1 MLFEHLR
8 YMIVLGEQGSI
19 NKAAEIVHISP
30 QAMGTAIRNLEKRLD
45 LDLFERTYHGVRLTA
60 AGREIVEITRR
71 YLEECAKLR
80 DKYCLESEREVQQ
93 LRVAAVPYV
102 VHNLLPQML
111 PKFYRLHPDI
121 QLLIEEMD
129 INTILDSLNSGE
141 IEFALYIQLLSHKNQ
156 IIELHPDVCFEAL
169 MEGKLM
175 AYVPVEWET
184 AQYDS
189 SIDLADV
196 LKFPIIIPK
205 REYLCAFLA
214 LNAENTSDIFN
225 NATVENYYV
234 MREMAEEG
242 NCGILGIEWTKAAFC
257 LTYDWQRIVPL
268 NVHSDSVV
276 QFGYLESKRRRVS
289 PLTHTFL
296 TFVRMQLNKSN

>member
-71 YLEECAKLR
+71 YLEECSKLR

-205 REYLCAFLA
+205 REYL
-214 LNAENTSDIFN
+214 D
-225 NATVENYYV
+225 
-234 MREMAEEG
+234 R
-242 NCGILGIEWTKAAFC
+242 K
-257 LTYDWQRIVPL
+257 
-268 NVHSDSVV
+268 SVV
-276 QFGYLESKRRRVS
+276 
-289 PLTHTFL
+289 
-296 TFVRMQLNKSN
+296 